1 MLGTAMVQFI
11 QSFWVIPIVI
21 VLLICY
27 FVWSFWQKY
36 WHPAKGL
43 AGALKTAT
51 EKVKTIAHESEA
63 TQLKVLLGEHF
74 DKTAFAHAWQMY
86 EDTLHD
92 QYETVD
98 GEQKL
103 LRSRATV
110 SSEYFFTQSLLVDT
124 PLNIEFFK
132 HLPGLM
138 TGVGIVG
145 TFAGLLMG
153 LLQFDPAGDPSKVQ
167 NSLDLLLHGVSE
179 AFIASGFAIL
189 MAMVV
194 TGLEKS
200 WLRKCYAQ
208 LEELTTSIDKAFDA
222 DDVGEAYL
230 NRILDSAKDSA
241 TQTKQLKDSL
251 VNDLKAMME
260 NLAAEN
266 QKSQLALA
274 SQLSEAYSKTG
285 AEMAAD
291 IGRSITETLQSPLEK
306 IASSVQQVSGD
317 QGSAVQGLLTDVLSA
332 FMAKLESTFGKQM
345 TGMSDMMA
353 QSVNA
358 MRDMQHGFS
367 QLIADMRNSS
377 EASSKALEEQM
388 VHMLSEIQLK
398 QNEMGN
404 NLNRMLETLQEN
416 VAQIGTVGAEAAQ
429 KMGVQVS
436 DMLHVMNDKIN
447 SMMTDFSQQRADQDR
462 TLLQNQQVLH
472 EATTG
477 LLDNL
482 GGNINQLLEESRLS
496 IQSTR
501 QNIETLTQV
510 STSCI
515 AGMNE
520 GAEKMRLAAERFNT
534 AGQSLSSITEKSSG
548 LIAEVN
554 TLFNNMN
561 NASTQLRTLITDYQ
575 QSRESV
581 NQAITTLER
590 LIEVA
595 NKETGMTSQMLNDMQ
610 HMTTALKDLRQDM
623 QQYLN
628 QVNDVLV
635 KSFVSF
641 GDAVESSLTR
651 SLGAFDNTLEQ
662 AVKRLHG
669 SVDALSEVA
678 EDLGD
683 LAQRAKNN

>member
-1 MLGTAMVQFI
+1 MPGTTI
-11 QSFWVIPIVI
+11 LIPIVI
-21 VLLICY
+21 VALVFFL
-27 FVWSFWQKY
+27 VWNFWKKY
-36 WHPAKGL
+36 WQPAVQL
-43 AGALKTAT
+43 AGSLKVAT
-51 EKVKTIAHESEA
+51 EKVKTIVDDSAA
-63 TQLKVLLGEHF
+63 GQLKFLLGKHF
-74 DKTAFAHAWQMY
+74 DNTIFSHAWQMY
-86 EDTLHD
+86 KDTLHD
-92 QYETVD
+92 QYETFD

-103 LRSRATV
+103 IRSRATA

-124 PLNIEFFK
+124 PLNVEFFK

-138 TGVGIVG
+138 TGIGIIG
-145 TFAGLLMG
+145 TFAGLLVG
-153 LLQFDPAGDPSKVQ
+153 LWQFDPAGDPANVQ
-167 NSLDLLLHGVSE
+167 NSLQLLLHGVRD
-179 AFIASGFAIL
+179 AFIASGVAIG
-189 MAMVV
+189 MAMFV
-194 TGLEKS
+194 TWKEKS

-208 LEELTTSIDKAFDA
+208 LEELTTTIDRVFDA
-222 DDVGEAYL
+222 DEVGEAYL
-230 NRILDSAKDSA
+230 TRLLKSAEENA
-241 TQTKQLKDSL
+241 THAGQLKDSL
-251 VNDLKAMME
+251 VSDLKAMME

-317 QGSAVQGLLTDVLSA
+317 QGTAVQDLLTDVLSA
-332 FMAKLESTFGKQM
+332 FMAKLESTFGNQM

-358 MRDMQHGFS
+358 MRDMQQGFS

-377 EASSKALEEQM
+377 EASSKVLEEQM

-404 NLNRMLETLQEN
+404 NLNSMLETLQQN
-416 VAQIGTVGAEAAQ
+416 VAQIGTVGTEAAQ

-436 DMLHVMNDKIN
+436 DMLQGMNAKIS
-447 SMMTDFSQQRADQDR
+447 SMMADFSQQRADQDR
-462 TLLQNQQVLH
+462 TVLQNQQVLH

-635 KSFVSF
+635 KSFDSF
-641 GDAVESSLTR
+641 GDAMESSLTR
-651 SLGAFDNTLEQ
+651 SLGTFDNTLEG
-662 AVKRLHG
+662 AVKHLLG
-669 SVDALSEVA
+669 GVDGLKDLI

-683 LAQRAKNN
+683 LAQRARNI

>member
-1 MLGTAMVQFI
+1 MPNATIL
-11 QSFWVIPIVI
+11 IPVVI
-21 VLLICY
+21 VMLVL
-27 FVWSFWQKY
+27 FLVWNFWKKY
-36 WHPAKGL
+36 WRPAAQL
-43 AGALKTAT
+43 AESLKLAT
-51 EKVKTIAHESEA
+51 EKVQTIAQDAKAS
-63 TQLKVLLGEHF
+63 QLKSLLGNNFEN
-74 DKTAFAHAWQMY
+74 TTFAHAWQMY
-86 EDTLHD
+86 KDTLHD
-92 QYETVD
+92 QYDSIE

-103 LRSRATV
+103 TRSRATA

-124 PLNIEFFK
+124 PLNVEFFK

-138 TGVGIVG
+138 TGIGIIG
-145 TFAGLLMG
+145 TFGGLLVG
-153 LLQFDPAGDPSKVQ
+153 LWQFDPAGDPANIQ
-167 NSLDLLLHGVSE
+167 NSLQLLLHGVRD
-179 AFIASGFAIL
+179 AFIASGFAIG
-189 MAMVV
+189 MAMIV
-194 TGLEKS
+194 TWKEKS

-208 LEELTTSIDKAFDA
+208 LEELTTNIDKVFDA

-230 NRILDSAKDSA
+230 TRLLKSAEENA
-241 TQTKQLKDSL
+241 THARQLKDGL

-332 FMAKLESTFGKQM
+332 FMAKLESTFGNQM

-358 MRDMQHGFS
+358 MRDMQQGFS

-404 NLNRMLETLQEN
+404 NLNSMLETLQQN

-436 DMLHVMNDKIN
+436 DMLHGMNDKIS

-462 TLLQNQQVLH
+462 TVLQNQQVLH

-482 GGNINQLLEESRLS
+482 GGNIRG
-496 IQSTR
+496 
-501 QNIETLTQV
+501 
-510 STSCI
+510 C
-515 AGMNE
+515 
-520 GAEKMRLAAERFNT
+520 
-534 AGQSLSSITEKSSG
+534 
-548 LIAEVN
+548 
-554 TLFNNMN
+554 
-561 NASTQLRTLITDYQ
+561 
-575 QSRESV
+575 
-581 NQAITTLER
+581 
-590 LIEVA
+590 
-595 NKETGMTSQMLNDMQ
+595 
-610 HMTTALKDLRQDM
+610 
-623 QQYLN
+623 
-628 QVNDVLV
+628 
-635 KSFVSF
+635 
-641 GDAVESSLTR
+641 
-651 SLGAFDNTLEQ
+651 
-662 AVKRLHG
+662 
-669 SVDALSEVA
+669 
-678 EDLGD
+678 
-683 LAQRAKNN
+683 